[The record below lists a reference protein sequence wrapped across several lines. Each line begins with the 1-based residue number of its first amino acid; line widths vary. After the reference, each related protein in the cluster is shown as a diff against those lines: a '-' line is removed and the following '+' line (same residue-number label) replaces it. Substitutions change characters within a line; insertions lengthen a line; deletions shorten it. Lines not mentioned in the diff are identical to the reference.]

1 MVIWIVGLSG
11 VGKTFYANLI
21 KKKIKK
27 KSIIVDG
34 DQVRKFIT
42 YDLGYSKSD
51 RRKNS
56 IMIADICKFLE
67 EQGFIVICPILS
79 IFPTH
84 QKKNRKKF
92 SRYLQIYIESKVEV
106 LKERNDRKIYS
117 KKKDIV
123 GTDIKFPKPYK
134 SDIIIKNN
142 FLDTYEGNIKKIMKL
157 INDKK

>member
-1 MVIWIVGLSG
+1 
-11 VGKTFYANLI
+11 
-21 KKKIKK
+21 
-27 KSIIVDG
+27 
-34 DQVRKFIT
+34 
-42 YDLGYSKSD
+42 
-51 RRKNS
+51 
-56 IMIADICKFLE
+56 
-67 EQGFIVICPILS
+67 
-79 IFPTH
+79 
-84 QKKNRKKF
+84 
-92 SRYLQIYIESKVEV
+92 VEV